1 MKRIEITGTDLRYI
15 REPLKAPFGFK
26 GKYIGELW
34 QTVSQIKSADYSAAC
49 PCTISVLWSDGN
61 VFAEHSPEE
70 SSALMREVT
79 ACALDM
85 IRGETFTRPDMLI
98 NDIFHDLKA
107 HADRIC
113 GRSVAETF
121 VLNSLVGVDYALWAL
136 YARENGFT
144 RFGQIIPPAAEKAL
158 SHRHKALAHIPLIS
172 YAVTEEQL
180 KTLLDGGTGLLK
192 IKIGHSSGAGTT
204 HGEDMRDMLEW
215 DKARLSAIHSIAKNY
230 STDLTKD
237 GRVHYYLD
245 ANGRY
250 DGRDRLCAL
259 LEHASRIGALELVEL
274 IEEPFPPEDES
285 FVGDL
290 PVTVNADESAHSLA
304 DVKRRLEQGYKAV
317 ALKPIA
323 KTMSVSFD
331 MAAEV
336 YKNGGECLCADL
348 TVVPL
353 LAEWN
358 KQFAA
363 RIGGLNGM
371 TCGCIEINGD
381 QNYANWEAMCG
392 MLPPGAEYKPE
403 QNGRFVLDGDYY
415 GSECRLFGEN
425 GYDKLFTEH
434 K

>member
-34 QTVSQIKSADYSAAC
+34 QTVSQIRSSNFAAAC
-49 PCTISVLWSDGN
+49 PCTISVLWSDAD
-61 VFAEHSPEE
+61 VFAEHSPAE

-85 IRGETFTRPDMLI
+85 IKGESFTRPDMLI
-98 NDIFHDLKA
+98 NGIFRDLKA
-107 HADRIC
+107 YADKIC

-144 RFGQIIPPAAEKAL
+144 RFGQIIPPEAEKAL

-172 YAVTEEQL
+172 YAVGEEQL
-180 KTLLDGGTGLLK
+180 KSLLDGGTGLLK
-192 IKIGHSSGAGTT
+192 IKIGHSSGTGLA
-204 HGEDMRDMLEW
+204 HEADMRDMLEW
-215 DKARLSAIHSIAKNY
+215 DKARLKAIHDIAKDR
-230 STDLTKD
+230 STDLTAD

-250 DGRDRLCAL
+250 DSKERLCEL
-259 LEHASRIGALELVEL
+259 LDYAGKIGALGRVELV
-274 IEEPFPPEDES
+274 EEPFPPENDS

-363 RIGGLNGM
+363 RIGRLDGM
-371 TCGCIEINGD
+371 SCGCIEINGD
-381 QNYANWEAMCG
+381 QNYTNWDELCG
-392 MLPPGAEYKPE
+392 MLPRGAEYKPE
-403 QNGRFVLDGDYY
+403 QNGRFTLETGFYE
-415 GSECRLFGEN
+415 SECLLFGEN
-425 GYDKLFTEH
+425 GYDLLFGE
-434 K
+434 

>member
-1 MKRIEITGTDLRYI
+1 MKKIEITGTDLRYI

-34 QTVSQIKSADYSAAC
+34 QTVSQIKSANYAAAC
-49 PCTISVLWSDGN
+49 PCTISVLWSDAC
-61 VFAEHSPEE
+61 VFAEHSPAE
-70 SSALMREVT
+70 SSALMRDVT

-85 IRGETFTRPDMLI
+85 IRGEAFTRPDMLI
-98 NDIFHDLKA
+98 NDIFRDLKA
-107 HADRIC
+107 YADKIC

-121 VLNSLVGVDYALWAL
+121 VLNSLVGLDYALWAL

-144 RFGQIIPPAAEKAL
+144 RFGQIIPPEAEKAL
-158 SHRHKALAHIPLIS
+158 SHRHKALAHIPLVS
-172 YAVTEEQL
+172 YAVSEEQL
-180 KTLLDGGTGLLK
+180 KALLDGGTGLLK
-192 IKIGHSSGAGTT
+192 IKIGHSSGNGLA
-204 HGEDMRDMLEW
+204 HEADMRDMLEL
-215 DKARLSAIHSIAKNY
+215 DKARLKAIHDIAKDR
-230 STDLTKD
+230 STDLTTD

-250 DGRDRLCAL
+250 DCKERLCAL
-259 LEHASRIGALELVEL
+259 LDYAGKIGALDRVEL
-274 IEEPFPPEDES
+274 IEEPFPPENDS

-290 PVTVNADESAHSLA
+290 PVTINADESAHSLA

-336 YKNGGECLCADL
+336 YKSGGECLCADL

-363 RIGGLNGM
+363 RIGSLDGM
-371 TCGCIEINGD
+371 SCGCIEINGD
-381 QNYANWEAMCG
+381 QNYNNWEELCG
-392 MLPPGAEYKPE
+392 MLPRGAEYTPE
-403 QNGRFVLDGDYY
+403 QNGRFTLDTGFYE
-415 GSECRLFGEN
+415 SECLLFGEN
-425 GYDKLFTEH
+425 GYDLLFGE
-434 K
+434 